1 MIGKMYS
8 LSLLLFYTE
17 KKRMLRALQNL
28 GVVDLDLIKT
38 ETERTKRAAQNVA
51 ELRKSLAQILKARR
65 ELPSGTV
72 LPELA
77 LPTESTAQ
85 LALIRGILQEKERLE
100 NALREMAQE
109 YARYEPWGEIP
120 VGGIALLA
128 QHSVGVHLFSGSEKL
143 FDRYDFGEH
152 CVEEISRGGNVVRF
166 ALLTLHSDAPVI
178 PFQKYAIPGR
188 DLAAM
193 RSEREFLEK
202 KLLEARKRLAALAG
216 GVEALLHSAA
226 HLETRRSFEM
236 AKHSLEADQTA
247 TVYRISGYFPAVKLA
262 AVKKFLEDRKLAYE
276 IAEPAEPD
284 KAPVLLH
291 NGRFAKLFEPITGI
305 FSLPDYRELDPTPL
319 FAPFFTL
326 FFGFCMGDVGYG
338 LLLLMISL
346 VLLLIKNLRK
356 IGLLGVILSAATI
369 GSGLLMN
376 SFFGTNLFVRDG
388 QGLLATKSDPAFF
401 AAYTVQGKTVFP
413 AMTLSLLIGC
423 LQIFAAFV
431 LQSVNETMVLG
442 WRYAVKA
449 LSMLMIGAP
458 AFILAAHADFMGLG
472 FDRSFVIGPLAVG
485 RWLTSVPEQ
494 AARVILAAGFVLF
507 FFFGNPDRKFYI
519 RPLGALW
526 DFYGFSTGLL
536 GDFLSYIRLF
546 ALALAGGLLGNA
558 FNQIAFMLL
567 PKTAAGGA
575 DYASPW
581 IIGTVLILVVGHVLN
596 FALGA
601 LGAFVHPLRLT
612 FVEFYK
618 NINFRGGGRL
628 YKPFRRA
635 SAIP

>member
-1 MIGKMYS
+1 MYS

-17 KKRMLRALQNL
+17 KKRMLRGLQNL
-28 GVVDLDLIKT
+28 GVVDLNLVKT
-38 ETERTKRAAQNVA
+38 ETERTRRAAQNLA
-51 ELRKSLAQILKARR
+51 ELRKSLAQILRAKHG
-65 ELPSGTV
+65 LPQGTV
-72 LPELA
+72 LPEVA
-77 LPTESTAQ
+77 LPNESAAQ
-85 LALIRGILQEKERLE
+85 LKLIRSLLQQKEQLE

-128 QHSVGVHLFSGSEKL
+128 QHGIGVHLFSGSEKF

-152 CVEEISRGGNVVRF
+152 CVEEISRGGNIVRF
-166 ALLTLHSDAPVI
+166 ALLTLHADAPVI
-178 PFQKYAIPGR
+178 PFQKFAVPGS

-193 RSEREFLEK
+193 RREREFLEK
-202 KLLEARKRLAALAG
+202 KLLDTVKRLAALAG
-216 GVEALLHSAA
+216 SAHALMRSAA
-226 HLETRRSFEM
+226 HLETQRSFET
-236 AKHSLEADQTA
+236 AKHSLEADT
-247 TVYRISGYFPAVKLA
+247 TGTIYRISGYFPAAQLVA
-262 AVKKFLEDRKLAYE
+262 IRKFLEERKLAYE
-276 IAEPAEPD
+276 IGEPAEPE

-291 NGRFAKLFEPITGI
+291 NGRLAKLFEPITGI

-338 LLLLMISL
+338 LLLLVIST
-346 VLLLIKNLRK
+346 VLLLKKNLRK

-376 SFFGTNLFVRDG
+376 SFFGANLFVRDG

-423 LQIFAAFV
+423 LQIFAAFI
-431 LQSVNETMVLG
+431 LQSVNEIIVLG
-442 WRYAVKA
+442 WRYGVKA
-449 LSMLMIGAP
+449 LSMLMISGP
-458 AFILAAHADFMGLG
+458 AFILAAHTNFMGLG
-472 FDRSFVIGPLAVG
+472 FDRSFVIGPISVG
-485 RWLTSVPEQ
+485 RVLTSVPEQ
-494 AARVILAAGFVLF
+494 VAQAILAAGFVLF
-507 FFFGNPDRKFYI
+507 FFFGSPDRKFYI
-519 RPLGALW
+519 RPLAALW

-558 FNQIAFMLL
+558 FNQIAFMML
-567 PKTAAGGA
+567 PKTAAGTPE
-575 DYASPW
+575 YASPW
-581 IIGTVLILVVGHVLN
+581 IIGTVLVLVVGHTLN

-635 SAIP
+635 SALP

>member
-28 GVVDLDLIKT
+28 GVVDLDLVET

-51 ELRKSLAQILKARR
+51 ELRKSLAQVLKARR

-77 LPTESTAQ
+77 LPSESAAQ
-85 LALIRGILQEKERLE
+85 LTLIRGILQEKERLE

-128 QHSVGVHLFSGSEKL
+128 QRGVGVHLFSGSEK
-143 FDRYDFGEH
+143 FFERYDFGEH
-152 CVEEISRGGNVVRF
+152 CVEVISRGNNVVRY
-166 ALLTLHSDAPVI
+166 ALLTLHADAPVI
-178 PFQKYAIPGR
+178 PFQKYAIPGN
-188 DLAAM
+188 DLAEM

-202 KLLEARKRLAALAG
+202 KLFDTRKRLAALGAG
-216 GVEALLHSAA
+216 VGRLLHSAA
-226 HLETRRSFEM
+226 HLETQRSFET
-236 AKHSLEADQTA
+236 AKHSLEADQTG

-262 AVKKFLEDRKLAYE
+262 AVKNFLEDRKLAYE

-338 LLLLMISL
+338 LLLLLISIG
-346 VLLLIKNLRK
+346 LLLKKNLRK

-376 SFFGTNLFVRDG
+376 SFFGANLFVRDG
-388 QGLLATKSDPAFF
+388 QGIWAAKTDPAIF

-423 LQIFAAFV
+423 LQIFAAFIF
-431 LQSVNETMVLG
+431 QSVNETLVLG

-449 LSMLMIGAP
+449 LSMLMLAAP
-458 AFILAAHADFMGLG
+458 AFTLAAHSNFMGLG
-472 FDRSFVIGPLAVG
+472 FDRSFVIGPMAVG
-485 RWLTSVPEQ
+485 KWLTAVSSDGAQ
-494 AARVILAAGFVLF
+494 VILAIGFILF

-526 DFYGFSTGLL
+526 DFYGFATGIL

-567 PKTAAGGA
+567 PKTAAGTT

-635 SAIP
+635 SALP